1 MNLDNFRN
9 VFRGGTRQNRFR
21 VSGDLRGTVSDS
33 VSLAGEASQDVS
45 MTSLAGPNS
54 NLLVKAAQ
62 FPAATLGIIP
72 VPFRGRIAKVVGD
85 RQYMEWPIVVY
96 DTTDDVYRKFQA
108 WSEEANRH
116 KENNQP
122 ESWDDTKDVLT
133 NWTVEHLSSKGGK
146 IGKDSEPDSAKVL
159 KKITLINCWPVEIGS
174 IDLSYDAMDTV
185 VEFPVTIAY
194 DYFQFESIDSN
205 SQNTN

>member
-1 MNLDNFRN
+1 MNLDNFRS

-21 VSGDLRGTVSDS
+21 VTGDLRGPGGAD
-33 VSLAGEASQDVS
+33 GDVS
-45 MTSLAGPNS
+45 MTDLVGANS

-116 KENNQP
+116 RENNQGD
-122 ESWDDTKDVLT
+122 WNDDKEVLT
-133 NWTVEHLSSKGGK
+133 NWTIEHLSSKGGK
-146 IGKDSEPDSAKVL
+146 IGQESEPDSAKTL
-159 KKITLINCWPVEIGS
+159 KKVTLVNCWPVEIGS

-194 DYFQFESIDSN
+194 DYFQFENIDSN
-205 SQNTN
+205 SQETE

>member
-1 MNLDNFRN
+1 MNLDNFRS

-21 VSGDLRGTVSDS
+21 VTGDLRGPG
-33 VSLAGEASQDVS
+33 GENGDVS
-45 MTSLAGPNS
+45 MTDLVGANS

-116 KENNQP
+116 KENNQGD
-122 ESWDDTKDVLT
+122 WNDDKEVLT
-133 NWTVEHLSSKGGK
+133 NWTIEHLSSKGGR
-146 IGKDSEPDSAKVL
+146 IGEESEPDSAKTL
-159 KKITLINCWPVEIGS
+159 KKVTLVNCWPVEIGS

-194 DYFQFESIDSN
+194 DYFQFENIDSN
-205 SQNTN
+205 SQETE

>member
-1 MNLDNFRN
+1 MNLDNFRS

-21 VSGDLRGTVSDS
+21 VTGDLRGPG
-33 VSLAGEASQDVS
+33 GENGDVS
-45 MTSLAGPNS
+45 MTDLVGANS

-116 KENNQP
+116 RENNQGD
-122 ESWDDTKDVLT
+122 WNDDKEVLT
-133 NWTVEHLSSKGGK
+133 NWTIEHLSSKGGK
-146 IGKDSEPDSAKVL
+146 IGEESEPDSAKTL
-159 KKITLINCWPVEIGS
+159 KKVTLVNCWPVEIGS

-194 DYFQFESIDSN
+194 DYFQFENIDSN
-205 SQNTN
+205 SQETQ

>member
-1 MNLDNFRN
+1 MNLDNFRS

-21 VSGDLRGTVSDS
+21 VTGDLRGPG
-33 VSLAGEASQDVS
+33 GENGDVS
-45 MTSLAGPNS
+45 MTDLVGANS

-116 KENNQP
+116 KENNQGD
-122 ESWDDTKDVLT
+122 WNDDKEVLT
-133 NWTVEHLSSKGGK
+133 NWTIEHLSSKGGK
-146 IGKDSEPDSAKVL
+146 IGEESEPDSAKTL
-159 KKITLINCWPVEIGS
+159 KKVTLVNCWPVEIGS

-194 DYFQFESIDSN
+194 DYFQFENIDSN
-205 SQNTN
+205 SQETQ

>member
-1 MNLDNFRN
+1 MNLDNFRS

-21 VSGDLRGTVSDS
+21 VTGDLRNND
-33 VSLAGEASQDVS
+33 EDQS
-45 MTSLAGPNS
+45 MTDLIGANS

-116 KENNQP
+116 KENNQGN
-122 ESWDDTKDVLT
+122 WDDTKNVLT
-133 NWTVEHLSSKGGK
+133 NWTIEHLSSKGGK
-146 IGKDSEPDSAKVL
+146 IGEESESDSAKTL
-159 KKITLINCWPVEIGS
+159 KKVTLINCWPVEIGS

-194 DYFQFESIDSN
+194 DYFQFEEIPSS
-205 SQNTN
+205 SQSTQ

>member
-1 MNLDNFRN
+1 MNLDNFRS

-21 VSGDLRGTVSDS
+21 VTGDLRGPGG
-33 VSLAGEASQDVS
+33 AGADDVS
-45 MTSLAGPNS
+45 MTDLVGPNS

-116 KENNQP
+116 RENNQGD
-122 ESWDDTKDVLT
+122 WNDTKDVLT
-133 NWTVEHLSSKGGK
+133 NWTIEHLSSKGGR
-146 IGKDSEPDSAKVL
+146 IGEESEPDSAKTL
-159 KKITLINCWPVEIGS
+159 KKVTLVNCWPVEIGS

-194 DYFQFESIDSN
+194 DYFQFENIDSN
-205 SQNTN
+205 SQETQ

>member
-1 MNLDNFRN
+1 MNLDNFRS

-21 VSGDLRGTVSDS
+21 VTGDLRGPG
-33 VSLAGEASQDVS
+33 GEGNDNVS
-45 MTSLAGPNS
+45 MTDLVGANS

-116 KENNQP
+116 KENNQGD
-122 ESWDDTKDVLT
+122 WNDDKEVLT
-133 NWTVEHLSSKGGK
+133 NWTIEHLSSKGGK
-146 IGKDSEPDSAKVL
+146 IGEESEPDSAKTL
-159 KKITLINCWPVEIGS
+159 KKVTLVNCWPVEIGS

-194 DYFQFESIDSN
+194 DYFQFENIDSN
-205 SQNTN
+205 SQETE

>member
-21 VSGDLRGTVSDS
+21 VSGDLRGPGGQNGDH
-33 VSLAGEASQDVS
+33 S
-45 MTSLAGPNS
+45 MTDLVGPNS

-96 DTTDDVYRKFQA
+96 DTTQDVYRK
-108 WSEEANRH
+108 
-116 KENNQP
+116 
-122 ESWDDTKDVLT
+122 L
-133 NWTVEHLSSKGGK
+133 L
-146 IGKDSEPDSAKVL
+146 
-159 KKITLINCWPVEIGS
+159 IT
-174 IDLSYDAMDTV
+174 
-185 VEFPVTIAY
+185 F
-194 DYFQFESIDSN
+194 
-205 SQNTN
+205 

>member
-1 MNLDNFRN
+1 MNLDNFRS

-21 VSGDLRGTVSDS
+21 VTGDLRNND
-33 VSLAGEASQDVS
+33 EDQS
-45 MTSLAGPNS
+45 MTDLVGANS
-54 NLLVKAAQ
+54 NLLVKAGQ

-96 DTTDDVYRKFQA
+96 DTTDDVYRKFQL

-116 KENNQP
+116 KENNQGN
-122 ESWDDTKDVLT
+122 WDDTKNVLT
-133 NWTVEHLSSKGGK
+133 NWTIEHLSSKGGK
-146 IGKDSEPDSAKVL
+146 IGEESEADSAKTL
-159 KKITLINCWPVEIGS
+159 KKVTLINCWPVEIGS

-194 DYFQFESIDSN
+194 DYFQFDNIDSN
-205 SQNTN
+205 SQDTQ

>member
-1 MNLDNFRN
+1 MNLDNFRS

-21 VSGDLRGTVSDS
+21 VTGDLRNND
-33 VSLAGEASQDVS
+33 EDQS
-45 MTSLAGPNS
+45 MTDLVGANS
-54 NLLVKAAQ
+54 NLLVKAGQ

-116 KENNQP
+116 KENNQGNC
-122 ESWDDTKDVLT
+122 DDTKNVLT
-133 NWTVEHLSSKGGK
+133 NWTIEHLSSKGGR
-146 IGKDSEPDSAKVL
+146 IGEESEADSAKTL
-159 KKITLINCWPVEIGS
+159 KKVTLVNCWPVEIGS

-194 DYFQFESIDSN
+194 DYFQFENIDSN
-205 SQNTN
+205 SQDTQ

>member
-1 MNLDNFRN
+1 MNLDNFRS

-21 VSGDLRGTVSDS
+21 VTGDLRGPD
-33 VSLAGEASQDVS
+33 GEGQNGDVS
-45 MTSLAGPNS
+45 MTTLVGPNS

-116 KENNQP
+116 KENNQGD
-122 ESWDDTKDVLT
+122 WNDDKEVLT
-133 NWTVEHLSSKGGK
+133 NWTIEHLSSKGGK
-146 IGKDSEPDSAKVL
+146 IGEESEPDSAKTL
-159 KKITLINCWPVEIGS
+159 KKVTLVNCWPVEIGS

-194 DYFQFESIDSN
+194 DYFQFENIDSN
-205 SQNTN
+205 SQETE